1 MHIKNGPSK
10 DTSGILP
17 CLDSEYPDRAPSLIA
32 VYNLTD
38 ITEDEQN
45 DNPTREGIA
54 GKQIT
59 RYPFSDTYSSSL
71 ITGILLMSI

>member
-10 DTSGILP
+10 DASGILP

-45 DNPTREGIA
+45 DEPTRESVA

-59 RYPFSDTYSSSL
+59 R
-71 ITGILLMSI
+71 